1 MLTPAL
7 AAAGRAPS
15 AAYDGK
21 SLPALPDGN
30 GGLAGLSPKQVETI
44 RRARETV
51 KRMASSLYE
60 SHWTRIRA
68 VSALLR
74 VHEALNDWGRKGQ
87 LAWYFERLRDEPH
100 ESVRRPLLRNAIWS
114 AKARQYHL
122 GGVWAFWRKIDEMA
136 KTQPWLGSTE
146 IQRMRSDFDTIS
158 LHLNELPSPVPTQIE
173 PYVLETPKF
182 NLEGSL
188 RPYRKR

>member
-1 MLTPAL
+1 MERPSVISTARTLWIVLVMLTPAL

-74 VHEALNDWGRKGQ
+74 VHEALNDWGRKESKPRMETPG
-87 LAWYFERLRDEPH
+87 L
-100 ESVRRPLLRNAIWS
+100 SVRR
-114 AKARQYHL
+114 
-122 GGVWAFWRKIDEMA
+122 
-136 KTQPWLGSTE
+136 
-146 IQRMRSDFDTIS
+146 RSRS
-158 LHLNELPSPVPTQIE
+158 KVMPVLQ
-173 PYVLETPKF
+173 
-182 NLEGSL
+182 
-188 RPYRKR
+188 